1 MADDRNNDNDDSD
14 DARPT
19 LDERRRTRR
28 ARLILDLFFNGT
40 DLTGVASIDDISLG
54 GLYMKTQH
62 FIPENS
68 LLTLRIPFAEGDVIV
83 NGEVAYTR
91 PKDGVG
97 IRFQGLNDV
106 DREVIKR
113 ALAGK

>member
-1 MADDRNNDNDDSD
+1 MADERDDDSD

-19 LDERRRTRR
+19 PDERRQTRR

-40 DLTGVASIDDISLG
+40 DLTGVASINDISLG
-54 GLYMKTQH
+54 GLYMKTQQ

-83 NGEVAYTR
+83 NGEVVYTR

-97 IRFQGLNDV
+97 IRFHGLKDV
-106 DREVIKR
+106 DRDVIKR
-113 ALAGK
+113 ALASK

>member
-14 DARPT
+14 NARPT

-28 ARLILDLFFNGT
+28 ASLILDLFFNGT

-113 ALAGK
+113 ALAVK